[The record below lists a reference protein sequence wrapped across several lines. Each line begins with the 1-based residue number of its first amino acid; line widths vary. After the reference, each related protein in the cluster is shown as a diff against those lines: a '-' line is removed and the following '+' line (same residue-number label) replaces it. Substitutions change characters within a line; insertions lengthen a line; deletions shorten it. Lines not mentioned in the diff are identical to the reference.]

1 MFPTFGC
8 PKGGEPCRVKMK
20 NMKHKKLFFS
30 IALYAMICFP
40 PFGGRGGLAFSQDIH
55 FSQNSPLLLNPGAT
69 GTGEGLFR
77 TSLGYKTQWSSM
89 GNPYRS
95 MVAAFDMPLLKEKK
109 KLGYL
114 GLGGY
119 FFSDKAGDSKL
130 GTTSFNLSLSAIVP
144 LDEQNT
150 LSTGFNFGY
159 GQRSASI
166 TNLQWP
172 GQYNGQTYDPGI
184 ASNEANLFNSFTFF
198 DMSTGVHYQFLKN
211 NGNIQGKDI
220 FRINAGIAYFH
231 LNQPNQKF
239 YSGAADPLYGK
250 IVLNALGRFDIPQ
263 TKIGIVPSM
272 VYVIQGPAREMDL
285 GASIR
290 YKVSEGTKVT
300 GFKTE
305 SAISGG
311 VLYRVNDAIIPQ
323 LLLEF
328 ANFGIGLSYD
338 VNISSLSTA
347 TRKAS
352 GLEICLKYS
361 NVRDALFQGK
371 K

>member
-1 MFPTFGC
+1 
-8 PKGGEPCRVKMK
+8 MK
-20 NMKHKKLFFS
+20 KIILFV
-30 IALYAMICFP
+30 LCFVTCDLV
-40 PFGGRGGLAFSQDIH
+40 FAQDIH
-55 FSQNSPLLLNPGAT
+55 FSQLAQSPMLLNPGAT

-77 TSLGYKTQWSSM
+77 TSLGYKTQWLSM
-89 GNPYRS
+89 GNPYRT
-95 MVAAFDMPLLKEKK
+95 MVASFDMPLLEGKK

-119 FFSDKAGDSKL
+119 FFSDKAGDAHL
-130 GTTSFNLSLSAIVP
+130 GTTSANLSISAIVP
-144 LDEQNT
+144 LSSQSK

-159 GQRSASI
+159 GQRSANIS
-166 TNLQWP
+166 NLQWP
-172 GQYNGQTYDPGI
+172 GQYNGQTYDPNI
-184 ASNEANLFNSFTFF
+184 ASNETNLFNSFTFF
-198 DMSTGVHYQFLKN
+198 DMSTGVHYQFLKS
-211 NGNIQGKDI
+211 NGNTQGKDV
-220 FRINAGIAYFH
+220 FKINAGIAYFH
-231 LNQPNQKF
+231 ITQPNQKF

-250 IVLNALGRFDIPQ
+250 IVLNALMRYDIPQ
-263 TKIGIVPSM
+263 TKIGIVPSV
-272 VYVIQGPAREMDL
+272 VYMMQGTAREMDF

-311 VLYRVNDAIIPQ
+311 ILYRVNDAIIPQ

-338 VNISSLSTA
+338 VNISSLSQA
-347 TRKAS
+347 THKAG
-352 GLEICLKYS
+352 GLEISLKYS
-361 NVRDALFQGK
+361 NIRDALFQGK